1 MFDTDD
7 QKASYAIGLR
17 YGEGFSRDLKE
28 IDLAAF
34 YQGLQD
40 GFNHAQPQLSPEQIE
55 STLQAFQAR
64 KMAEQQRAQEQA
76 TAAARAA
83 SEAFLAANQQRAEVV
98 TTASGLQ
105 YEVLEQGDGVSPTAS
120 DTVNVHYHGTLPDGT
135 VFDSSVARGE
145 PISFPVGGV
154 IRGWTEALQLMKVG
168 DKWKLYI
175 PSDLAY
181 GARGAGAQIGPH
193 QALVFEVQLLGVD
206 KA

>member
-1 MFDTDD
+1 MFQTED

-17 YGEGFSRDLKE
+17 YGEGFARDLKE
-28 IDLAAF
+28 IDLETF
-34 YQGLQD
+34 YRGLQH
-40 GFNHAQPQLSPEQIE
+40 GFKGEQPQLSAEDIAAVLE
-55 STLQAFQAR
+55 AFQAR

-76 TAAARAA
+76 TAGARAA
-83 SEAFLAANQQRAEVV
+83 SEAFLAANRERAGVV

-105 YEVLEQGDGVSPTAS
+105 YEVIAQGSGASPGAA
-120 DTVNVHYHGTLPDGT
+120 DTVHVHYHGTLPDGT

-145 PISFPVGGV
+145 PISFPVNGV

-181 GARGAGAQIGPH
+181 GARGAGGQIGPH
-193 QALVFEVQLLGVD
+193 QALVFEVELLGVQQG
-206 KA
+206 